1 MQTVSNLSSLA
12 PVDTLHL
19 LGRLGLSL
27 LVGAAIGLNREREHK
42 PAGLRT
48 YMLVTFGT
56 TILALLPLQLGVAL
70 ESTDAF
76 SRIIQGII
84 TGVSFIGGGTILR
97 DQDHVRGLTSAAA
110 IWVTAAL
117 GLLIGC
123 GLWQLGLA
131 SALICWV
138 ILRVVK
144 QIEPL

>member
-1 MQTVSNLSSLA
+1 MSNLSTLA

-27 LVGAAIGLNREREHK
+27 FVGAVIGFNREREHK

-56 TILALLPLQLGVAL
+56 TLLALLPVQLGVAL
-70 ESTDAF
+70 DSTDAF
-76 SRIIQGII
+76 SRIIQGIV
-84 TGVSFIGGGTILR
+84 TGVSFLGGGTILR
-97 DQDHVRGLTSAAA
+97 DRDRVRGLTSAAA
-110 IWVTAAL
+110 IWVAAAL

-138 ILRVVK
+138 ILRLVK
-144 QIEPL
+144 KLEPL